1 MISLRLTLVGQSR
14 YHARPCVRYDSQP
27 SCTAHVVKKIAESVV
42 DLIGWTPLLHL
53 RQIAPP
59 DGADIYGKLEYLSPG
74 ASVKDRAALGMI
86 LAAER
91 EGKLG
96 PGSTIIEPTAGN
108 TGIGLALVG
117 VSRGYKVILVVP
129 EGYSIEKLKVMRA
142 LGGELVL
149 TPKEKGMLFAIEKAR
164 ELEKKIENSYVPQQF
179 ANPANPD
186 FHEQTTGREIL
197 EQLDA
202 PVHALAIGCGT
213 AGTFTG
219 VARAVKKRYP
229 EVYCVAVETQG
240 SVLGGGPP
248 GPHRVEGIGTWFVPE
263 NFDRSIC
270 DEVMTVRDE
279 EAFSTVKRLA
289 REEAVLTGGS
299 GGANAFAAIELS
311 RRLGIGKN
319 VVTVFPDGA
328 ERYTSKGI
336 FD

>member
-1 MISLRLTLVGQSR
+1 
-14 YHARPCVRYDSQP
+14 
-27 SCTAHVVKKIAESVV
+27 V

-53 RQIAPP
+53 KHIAPP
-59 DGADIYGKLEYLSPG
+59 TGAEIYGKLEYLSPG
-74 ASVKDRAALGMI
+74 ASIKDRAALGMI

-91 EGKLG
+91 EGKLQ

-117 VSRGYKVILVVP
+117 VTRGYRIILVVP
-129 EGYSIEKLKVMRA
+129 EGYSVEKLKVMQA

-149 TPKEKGMLFAIEKAR
+149 TPHDAGMAFAIRKAF
-164 ELEKKIENSYVPQQF
+164 ELASQIENSYVPQQF
-179 ANPANPD
+179 ANPANPN

-202 PVHALAIGCGT
+202 PVHAVAIGCGT

-219 VARAVKKRYP
+219 VARAVKKRFP
-229 EVYCVAVETQG
+229 HAYCVAVESEG

-248 GPHRVEGIGTWFVPE
+248 GPHRVEGIGTSFIPE
-263 NFDRSIC
+263 NFDPSVC
-270 DEVMTVRDE
+270 DEVMMVKDDD
-279 EAFSTVKRLA
+279 AFAMVKRLA

-299 GGANAFAAIELS
+299 GGANAFAALELS
-311 RRLGIGKN
+311 ARLGPGMN
-319 VVTVFPDGA
+319 VVTLFPDSA